1 MLYHL
6 KLVAKVGLM
15 TGALAS
21 LILLITLTLITDK
34 AGDSYGYIIQSH
46 ALTRQYL
53 GPAMVIAGL
62 VLVSFSGLLTWIISL
77 YSSFRVAG
85 PLYRFSR
92 NFKQAMIS
100 DSAELTGIRKGDCL
114 QEQVQAIKQAVLAL
128 RDQRRAIR
136 DATEEAVDALEA
148 GDAARY
154 MTAAA
159 RLKGLDEKYSL

>member
-1 MLYHL
+1 
-6 KLVAKVGLM
+6 M
-15 TGALAS
+15 TGALS
-21 LILLITLTLITDK
+21 CLILLITLTLITDS

-53 GPAMVIAGL
+53 GPAMVVAGL
-62 VLVSFSGLLTWIISL
+62 ALISFSGLLTWLISL

-100 DSAELTGIRKGDCL
+100 DSTELTGIRQGDCL
-114 QEQVQAIKQAVLAL
+114 QQQVNAIKQAVLAL
-128 RDQRRAIR
+128 RDQRRAIQ
-136 DATEEAVDALEA
+136 DAADEAVIALEA

-154 MTAAA
+154 MATVA
-159 RLKGLDEKYSL
+159 RLKGLDEKYRL